1 MQRGVITI
9 DPEFVKIIQAQ
20 TAEIAEHH
28 PHTWQKLSDAA
39 AQQQPTALELSKEE
53 VEMILDI
60 MPPPTMEDPE
70 SLKHA
75 RRMMQELLLSLA
87 G

>member
-9 DPEFVKIIQAQ
+9 DPELVKIIQAN
-20 TAEIAEHH
+20 TAEIADHH

-39 AQQQPTALELSKEE
+39 AQTQPSALELSKEE
-53 VEMILDI
+53 AEMILDI
-60 MPPPTMEDPE
+60 MPPPTMNDPE
-70 SLKHA
+70 DLKDA
-75 RRMMQELLLSLA
+75 RKIMQELLLSLA